1 MEAPG
6 TQKKFSRRRIVMSK
20 WMAIAAMVSVSVLGV
35 SSAEADPEGGPKV
48 AHTRVEANATDV
60 FRVACWGD
68 EVTAIRIQGDGDTDL
83 DLYVYDEAGNLISSG
98 TGYTDCE
105 EVQVQPFYR
114 QTMTIKVVNRGSVYN
129 AYTIRVW

>member
-1 MEAPG
+1 
-6 TQKKFSRRRIVMSK
+6 MSK
-20 WMAIAAMVSVSVLGV
+20 WMAIAALVSVSVFGL
-35 SSAEADPEGGPKV
+35 SSAAADPVGGPKYEN
-48 AHTRVEANATDV
+48 TRVNANSTDV
-60 FRVACWGD
+60 YKVDCWGD